1 VRWCRKGEGT
11 EDQEPGAGIGRGT
24 PRSAP
29 PGAWLLAPVVA
40 VLLVAAR
47 APFPVAP
54 PPATTGGFGEPT
66 CQSCHDGNALNDP
79 AGALELRGVPEEG
92 YEPGRTYRVT
102 VALRRPGMARGGFQI
117 AARWMSGADSG
128 RQAGRWATP
137 DARTATTTQRDV
149 VFVHHTEAGAEAS
162 PDSAAWTM
170 EWTAPEAAGP
180 VVFHVAA
187 NAADGGGSAF
197 DDYVYARGFVRAG
210 RR

>member
-1 VRWCRKGEGT
+1 MRWCRKGDGT
-11 EDQEPGAGIGRGT
+11 GDQAPGTRHGRGSSR
-24 PRSAP
+24 PAP
-29 PGAWLLAPVVA
+29 SGSWLLVPGIAVV
-40 VLLVAAR
+40 LVAAR

-79 AGALELRGVPEEG
+79 AGAVELRGVPEEG

-102 VALRRPGMARGGFQI
+102 VALRRPGMARGGFQV
-117 AARWMSGADSG
+117 AARWMTGADSG
-128 RQAGRWATP
+128 RQAGRWSTP
-137 DARTATTTQRDV
+137 DARTATTTQHDV
-149 VFVHHTEAGAEAS
+149 VFAHHTEAGAEAS

-170 EWTAPEAAGP
+170 AWTAPEVAGD